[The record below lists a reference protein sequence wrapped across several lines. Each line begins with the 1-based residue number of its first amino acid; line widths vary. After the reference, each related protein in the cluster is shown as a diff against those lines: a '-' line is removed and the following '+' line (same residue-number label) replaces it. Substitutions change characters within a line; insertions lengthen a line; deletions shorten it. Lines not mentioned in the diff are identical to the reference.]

1 MLELTNGPRASF
13 YDITPP
19 SSGHDIAA
27 PSSGH
32 PAADRVRRIA
42 RKLGCASVWVRGAGP
57 HVVLGLSGENAFA
70 RLSPIGG
77 SSYGLAFRSTV
88 APDRRAPTTPS
99 WEPLLLVD
107 ELQTVVEHALVGVS
121 ALHDEP

>member
-1 MLELTNGPRASF
+1 MLELTNAPSVSSVSF
-13 YDITPP
+13 DDIVP
-19 SSGHDIAA
+19 

-42 RKLGCASVWVRGAGP
+42 RQLGCGHVWVRGAGP

-77 SSYGLAFRSTV
+77 SNYGLAFRSPV
-88 APDRRAPTTPS
+88 APDRRAATTPS

-107 ELQTVVEHALVGVS
+107 DLKTVVEHALVGVS
-121 ALHDEP
+121 ALDAEA

>member
-1 MLELTNGPRASF
+1 MLEFTNASPASIID
-13 YDITPP
+13 DILP
-19 SSGHDIAA
+19 

-42 RKLGCASVWVRGAGP
+42 RQLGCPTVWVRGAGP
-57 HVVLGLSGENAFA
+57 HIVLGLPGENAFA

-77 SSYGLAFRSTV
+77 SSYGLAFRSPV
-88 APDRRAPTTPS
+88 APDRRAATTPS

-107 ELQTVVEHALVGVS
+107 ELRTVVEHALVGVS
-121 ALHDEP
+121 ALDMDA